1 MSCPPS
7 MTAMY
12 FSGKASAISFCRT
25 AVHAGVFELVFM
37 TAVFPPA
44 IAAARGPSVSVKGK
58 LKGLADQKDRPVG
71 HLIDFCRRA
80 READDAACVS
90 LRTAPAG
97 KSGNHF
103 VDLKNDCADIAEIS
117 LRFRPAEIF
126 AESSENFIFVITHSL
141 PKPFQP
147 ADPPCGVECFS
158 ASKKGVLAT
167 DDFLYA
173 FCGEG
178 RTFSCSSV
186 RIHAERFFI
195 PGCVQFHYKV
205 YGAVL

>member
-1 MSCPPS
+1 M
-7 MTAMY
+7 
-12 FSGKASAISFCRT
+12 G
-25 AVHAGVFELVFM
+25 
-37 TAVFPPA
+37 
-44 IAAARGPSVSVKGK
+44 
-58 LKGLADQKDRPVG
+58 
-71 HLIDFCRRA
+71 
-80 READDAACVS
+80 

-103 VDLKNDCADIAEIS
+103 VDLKNDRADVTEIS

-147 ADPPCGVECFS
+147 ADPPCGVERFS

-173 FCGEG
+173 FF
-178 RTFSCSSV
+178 RPHMT
-186 RIHAERFFI
+186 
-195 PGCVQFHYKV
+195 PPCVMQSDF
-205 YGAVL
+205 